1 MRSAFAACTVL
12 ALLAT
17 GCLSG
22 CATTGPTVATAPSPQ
37 TAAAFDQN
45 QRRRLVRLAQ
55 DMPETVRA
63 DSRGAVLE
71 GDPMKDQD
79 LANLRILD
87 AISHDAALEAAEHS
101 AISPKLH
108 ADVNAIGDVVRAR
121 IAEQRRRDLASAAL
135 PLAAAVARPSIL
147 AMTRDA
153 LVARLA
159 ELRAMHPNVIL
170 AHRDFNQRI
179 LFCLL
184 TARPFER

>member
-1 MRSAFAACTVL
+1 MGVTDEAWKSSPEWIAAD
-12 ALLAT
+12 AQQA
-17 GCLSG
+17 
-22 CATTGPTVATAPSPQ
+22 

-55 DMPETVRA
+55 DLPETVRA

-87 AISHDAALEAAEHS
+87 AISHDAALEAAAHG
-101 AISPKLH
+101 AMSPELR

-170 AHRDFNQRI
+170 AHRDFAMMTDTDLRVALEDAELALAQSRG
-179 LFCLL
+179 
-184 TARPFER
+184 

>member
-1 MRSAFAACTVL
+1 MGVTDEAWKSSPEWIAAD
-12 ALLAT
+12 AQQA
-17 GCLSG
+17 
-22 CATTGPTVATAPSPQ
+22 

-55 DMPETVRA
+55 DLPETVRA

-87 AISHDAALEAAEHS
+87 AISHDAALEAAEHG
-101 AISPKLH
+101 AMSPELR

-121 IAEQRRRDLASAAL
+121 IAEQLRRDLASAAL
-135 PLAAAVARPSIL
+135 RPLAAAVARPSIL

-159 ELRAMHPNVIL
+159 ELRAMHANVIL
-170 AHRDFNQRI
+170 AHRDFAMMTDSDLRVALEDAELALAQSGG
-179 LFCLL
+179 
-184 TARPFER
+184 

>member
-1 MRSAFAACTVL
+1 MGVTDEAWKSSPEWIAAD
-12 ALLAT
+12 AQQA
-17 GCLSG
+17 
-22 CATTGPTVATAPSPQ
+22 

-55 DMPETVRA
+55 DLPETVRA

-87 AISHDAALEAAEHS
+87 VISHDAALEAAEHG
-101 AISPKLH
+101 ATSPELR

-159 ELRAMHPNVIL
+159 ELRAMHANVIL
-170 AHRDFNQRI
+170 AHRDFAMMTDTDLRVALEDAELALAQSRG
-179 LFCLL
+179 
-184 TARPFER
+184 